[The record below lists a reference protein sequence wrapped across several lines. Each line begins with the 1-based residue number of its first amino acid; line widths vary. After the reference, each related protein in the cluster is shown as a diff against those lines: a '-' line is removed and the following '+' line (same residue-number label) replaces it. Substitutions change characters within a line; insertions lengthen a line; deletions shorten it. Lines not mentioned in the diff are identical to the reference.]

1 MTSITVELDDDLA
14 RHVEESARR
23 ERKSVSEW
31 VRERVKPET
40 SRAAA
45 LAVLESRAVANGYP
59 PGWITLFG
67 TLADDDSFVAPS
79 RSASRCV
86 APLDRDS

>member
-1 MTSITVELDDDLA
+1 MPAITVELDDDLA

-31 VRERVKPET
+31 VKDRVRPE
-40 SRAAA
+40 A
-45 LAVLESRAVANGYP
+45 SRAVALAELEARALANGYP

-67 TLADDDSFVAPS
+67 SLGDDESFVPPA
-79 RSASRCV
+79 RSASRPV
-86 APLDRDS
+86 AALD

>member
-1 MTSITVELDDDLA
+1 MTTITVELDDDLA

-31 VRERVKPET
+31 VRDRVKPEA

-45 LAVLESRAVANGYP
+45 LAAIESRALANGYP

-67 TLADDDSFVAPS
+67 ALAEDDSFVAPP
-79 RSASRCV
+79 RSASPCV
-86 APLDRDS
+86 AGLDHDL